1 MTRDIVRAAG
11 DWQSPTDHPT
21 DGSHGIQLIQP
32 DGPTWTCEL
41 GRSGEGSRPPPAA
54 AARKR
59 SGPRTGSARK
69 PPGGAGLMGTAAISR
84 RAAASCPPLG
94 RSRSRRSP
102 MRRIEF
108 IRPHL
113 LRYRARQSRPLAHS
127 QEMTRPSNR
136 GYNNIAA

>member
-1 MTRDIVRAAG
+1 
-11 DWQSPTDHPT
+11 
-21 DGSHGIQLIQP
+21 
-32 DGPTWTCEL
+32 
-41 GRSGEGSRPPPAA
+41 
-54 AARKR
+54 
-59 SGPRTGSARK
+59 
-69 PPGGAGLMGTAAISR
+69 
-84 RAAASCPPLG
+84 
-94 RSRSRRSP
+94 